1 MRQQVLS
8 STRLTN
14 VLRAKDESDAG
25 DLQKH
30 RPLFTLKRSG
40 TRERCLRETWQ
51 MYSARQDA
59 EDSGLI
65 ERSAPLWRPS
75 AERIAQAELTKF
87 SDFVVERFPE
97 SDLPTYEAL
106 HQWSITNTTDFWRC
120 IWDYSGVIA
129 SRDSDVVVRD
139 LQKMPGASWFPDARL
154 NFAENLLRRRGD
166 QTAIISLLE
175 NGERTE
181 TSFDALYKQVAA
193 IAAALKVRGVV
204 PGDRVAGFM
213 PNVTETVVAML
224 AATSLGAVWTSC
236 SPDFGF
242 QGVMDRFGQVKPKVL
257 FAANG
262 YYYNGKAHDSLQK
275 VRQIA
280 EEIDSLEHVV
290 VVEVVVEG
298 AVEGGVEAVLESAE
312 QATVTGGI
320 ADIKGAALFS
330 DWAHEQAEVTQI
342 EFAQLPFDHP
352 LYIMYSSGTTG
363 VPKCIVHGAGG
374 TLVQHLKEHRL
385 HCDIGPEDTLFYFTT
400 CGWMM
405 WNWLASGLACGATL
419 VLYDGSPFADE
430 GRVLLDAIDR
440 ERITVFGTSAKFI
453 SGIEKAGLKPRL
465 THDLSSLKT
474 VLSTGSP
481 LSHESFQYVY
491 RDFNDDVLLASIAGG
506 TDIIS
511 CFVGGCPTRPVY
523 TGQIQCRALGMAVE
537 FWDETGVSLTKGKG
551 ELVCKT
557 PFPSMPIG
565 FWSDEDGGKY
575 HRAYFAQFDNVW
587 CHGDYGEL
595 TAEDGA
601 IIHGRSDAVLNPGGV
616 RIGTAEIYRQVEKL
630 ESIVESI
637 VIGQDWQDDVRVVL
651 FVVLREGETLDEQLA
666 QAVRTTIRENATP
679 RHVPA
684 KIIQV
689 PEIPRTLSGKIVELA
704 VRELVHGRPV
714 NNVDAL
720 ANPVALE
727 HFADLTELKF

>member
-1 MRQQVLS
+1 
-8 STRLTN
+8 
-14 VLRAKDESDAG
+14 
-25 DLQKH
+25 
-30 RPLFTLKRSG
+30 
-40 TRERCLRETWQ
+40 
-51 MYSARQDA
+51 
-59 EDSGLI
+59 
-65 ERSAPLWRPS
+65 
-75 AERIAQAELTKF
+75 
-87 SDFVVERFPE
+87 
-97 SDLPTYEAL
+97 
-106 HQWSITNTTDFWRC
+106 
-120 IWDYSGVIA
+120 
-129 SRDSDVVVRD
+129 VVVRD

-166 QTAIISLLE
+166 QTAIVSLLE
-175 NGERTE
+175 NGVRTE
-181 TSFDALYKQVAA
+181 TSFDALYQQVAA
-193 IAAALKVRGVV
+193 IAAALTARGVE

-290 VVEVVVEG
+290 IAEIIESAPDTSG
-298 AVEGGVEAVLESAE
+298 MGGVEA
-312 QATVTGGI
+312 
-320 ADIKGAALFS
+320 DIRDRINSAALFS
-330 DWAHEQAEVTQI
+330 EWQREQADVSEI
-342 EFAQLPFDHP
+342 AFAQLPFDHP

-374 TLVQHLKEHRL
+374 TLIQHLKEHRL
-385 HCDIGPEDTLFYFTT
+385 HCDIGSEDTLFYFTT

-405 WNWLASGLACGATL
+405 WNWLVSGLASGATL
-419 VLYDGSPFADE
+419 VLYDGSPLADE
-430 GRVLLDAIDR
+430 ARVLLDAIDR

-453 SGIEKAGLKPRL
+453 SGIEKAGLKPRES
-465 THDLSSLKT
+465 HDLSSLKSI
-474 VLSTGSP
+474 LSTGSP
-481 LSHESFQYVY
+481 LSHESFEYVY
-491 RDFNDDVLLASIAGG
+491 RDFKTDVLLASIAGG

-511 CFVGGCPTRPVY
+511 CFVGGCPTRPVF

-537 FWDETGVSLTKGKG
+537 FWDEIGESLQSGKG
-551 ELVCKT
+551 ELVCRKA
-557 PFPSMPIG
+557 FPSMPIG
-565 FWSDEDGGKY
+565 FWNDDDGGKY

-595 TAEDGA
+595 TPEDGA

-630 ESIVESI
+630 EGIVESI
-637 VIGQDWQDDVRVVL
+637 VIGQDWEDDVRVVL
-651 FVVLREGETLDEQLA
+651 FVVLREAETLDEELA
-666 QAVRTTIRENATP
+666 QAVRVTIRENATP

-704 VRELVHGRPV
+704 VREVVHGRPV

-720 ANPVALE
+720 ANPEALE